1 MAGIIAWREY
11 LVKLCR
17 AIIMYGALKHQLE
30 EYMSMF
36 SRALEIEAWTLLT
49 TGLVWRKQH
58 GGLNLDT
65 VLDRRPKFQVRFLV
79 LTYGLASACKLLG
92 SFAFIL
98 LYSTTSSLRVTTS
111 TPRLT
116 KPVMSNIHVN
126 VMNVLQLPEIVPLQY
141 AMGRAVVETDRHAVG
156 DVYKFTFDLE
166 GSREHGHVLL

>member
-1 MAGIIAWREY
+1 MAGIIARREY

-30 EYMSMF
+30 EYMSM
-36 SRALEIEAWTLLT
+36 SSLSLEIE
-49 TGLVWRKQH
+49 GLVWRKQH

-65 VLDRRPKFQVRFLV
+65 VLDRRPKFQVRFL
-79 LTYGLASACKLLG
+79 YHIKPPCYH
-92 SFAFIL
+92 FN
-98 LYSTTSSLRVTTS
+98 
-111 TPRLT
+111 T

-141 AMGRAVVETDRHAVG
+141 AMSRAVVKTDRHAAG
-156 DVYKFTFDLE
+156 DVYKSTFNLE

>member
-1 MAGIIAWREY
+1 
-11 LVKLCR
+11 
-17 AIIMYGALKHQLE
+17 MYGALKHQLE

-65 VLDRRPKFQVRFLV
+65 VLDRRPKFQYHIKPPCYHFN
-79 LTYGLASACKLLG
+79 
-92 SFAFIL
+92 
-98 LYSTTSSLRVTTS
+98 
-111 TPRLT
+111 T

-156 DVYKFTFDLE
+156 DVYKLTFDLE

>member
-79 LTYGLASACKLLG
+79 LTYGLASA
-92 SFAFIL
+92 F
-98 LYSTTSSLRVTTS
+98 
-111 TPRLT
+111 
-116 KPVMSNIHVN
+116 
-126 VMNVLQLPEIVPLQY
+126 
-141 AMGRAVVETDRHAVG
+141 G

>member
-17 AIIMYGALKHQLE
+17 AIIMYGALEHQLE

-36 SRALEIEAWTLLT
+36 SRALEIE
-49 TGLVWRKQH
+49 GLVWRKQH

-65 VLDRRPKFQVRFLV
+65 VLDRRPKFQYHIKPPCYHFN
-79 LTYGLASACKLLG
+79 
-92 SFAFIL
+92 
-98 LYSTTSSLRVTTS
+98 
-111 TPRLT
+111 T

-156 DVYKFTFDLE
+156 DVYKLTFDLE